1 MSFDTP
7 EAQEQFVREWA
18 QKRTGLDCN
27 FKVVFYPGRY
37 AAEKGALQG
46 AAGLAGVLSCCVCIS
61 TCSVGQVHA
70 AAWATVAVCSSMH
83 DGCLQSALSALGDA
97 VVCSTGGLA
106 CIAFPHHRARC

>member
-37 AAEKGALQG
+37 AAEKGGWQGEAWHGTALCCKLLG
-46 AAGLAGVLSCCVCIS
+46 PDAVL
-61 TCSVGQVHA
+61 QA
-70 AAWATVAVCSSMH
+70 AAQ
-83 DGCLQSALSALGDA
+83 L
-97 VVCSTGGLA
+97 
-106 CIAFPHHRARC
+106 